1 MIRSLLIRGMVAG
14 VVAGLLAFGFA
25 RTFGEPSVARAIAF
39 EQAHERHVNQTH
51 VHEQTTAADASHDD
65 NGGGE
70 ELVSRPTQ
78 AGIGLL
84 TGVVVFGAAL
94 GGLFSLVFALA
105 YGRLGTLDAHSA
117 SALLAVFGFVCM
129 AIVPAMKYPPNPPSI
144 GNPETIGLR
153 TVLFFVMVATSIASM
168 VLAVWLQRRL
178 QAHHG
183 GFNAALM
190 AGAVYIAL
198 VVGALVALPTID
210 EVPVDFSASLLW
222 RFRLASIGIQAVL
235 WTTIGLVFGAA
246 ATRELKRPAH
256 RRMSPA

>member
-14 VVAGLLAFGFA
+14 VVAGLFAFGFA
-25 RTFGEPSVARAIAF
+25 RTFGEPAVARAIAF
-39 EQAHERHVNQTH
+39 EQAHESHADQAH
-51 VHEQTTAADASHDD
+51 GHEQTAAADASHND
-65 NGGGE
+65 NSGEE

-94 GGLFSLVFALA
+94 GGLFSLVFAFA
-105 YGRLGTLDAHSA
+105 YGRLGMLDAHCA
-117 SALLAVFGFVCM
+117 SALLAAFGFVSM

-144 GNPETIGLR
+144 GNPETIGPR
-153 TVLFFVMVATSIASM
+153 TVLFFVMVATSIASL

-178 QAHHG
+178 QARHG

-190 AGAVYIAL
+190 AGVVYIVLIVVAL
-198 VVGALVALPTID
+198 VGLPTID

-235 WTTIGLVFGAA
+235 WTTIGLLFGALATRQLERPARRRMA
-246 ATRELKRPAH
+246 AT
-256 RRMSPA
+256 